1 MQNGQISE
9 PRMLRCRRSSEKRI
23 EVRMKTGSWCSRGEK
38 AAIAAMKNARLAWR
52 STPRADARENRIILN
67 S

>member
-1 MQNGQISE
+1 
-9 PRMLRCRRSSEKRI
+9 MLRCRRSSEKRT
-23 EVRMKTGSWCSRGEK
+23 EVSMKTGSWCSRSEK
-38 AAIAAMKNARLAWR
+38 AAIAAMKNAWR